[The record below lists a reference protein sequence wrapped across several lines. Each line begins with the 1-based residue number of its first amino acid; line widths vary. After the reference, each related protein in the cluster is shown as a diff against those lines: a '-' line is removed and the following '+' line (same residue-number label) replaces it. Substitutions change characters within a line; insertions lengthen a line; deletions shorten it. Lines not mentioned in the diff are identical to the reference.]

1 MVLSGSGFFNS
12 ECFTT
17 PVFETQNHAGYDT
30 RRKKSDKLLKM
41 AVLVFAWTL
50 HFSDWIRRT
59 PMKMEW
65 FELASRSVVVLDQV
79 NSFREESAL
88 QWGPVVGTTLRVVS
102 SEAIASLEQHTPNTE
117 EQSAVLPEEDRDPV
131 YEEVYDLEKVFGFF
145 LEYCK
150 DRKNYRL

>member
-1 MVLSGSGFFNS
+1 
-12 ECFTT
+12 
-17 PVFETQNHAGYDT
+17 
-30 RRKKSDKLLKM
+30 M
-41 AVLVFAWTL
+41 AILVFAWTL
-50 HFSDWIRRT
+50 HFSHWIRRT

-102 SEAIASLEQHTPNTE
+102 SEAMASLEQQTPNAE
-117 EQSAVLPEEDRDPV
+117 EQSAVLPDEDRDPV